1 MIVTKCVLLH
11 CRRTHLFIFTDHNI
25 SKWLPK
31 IYILFVICISLIII
45 MVWWVS
51 ILHTQYEF
59 MQSVF
64 KRGGY
69 KVSAYFMCDDEY
81 LKFGFPMAIKFCM
94 QSYFPNICG
103 FHRNKRGFFFKS
115 WGNQMGSDLFIFQS
129 IDIF

>member
-1 MIVTKCVLLH
+1 
-11 CRRTHLFIFTDHNI
+11 
-25 SKWLPK
+25 
-31 IYILFVICISLIII
+31 
-45 MVWWVS
+45 
-51 ILHTQYEF
+51 

-103 FHRNKRGFFFKS
+103 FHSNKWDVFFRAGETKWTPIFLFFSPSTYFK
-115 WGNQMGSDLFIFQS
+115 I
-129 IDIF
+129 